1 MESTTK
7 MARPKSNKVLPSA
20 TERVNKS
27 IELLIKSGGKRLM
40 LRLTADG
47 YDALKTIMA
56 IEEISTET
64 KAINEV
70 LIKFKQQLLNMP
82 TK

>member
-1 MESTTK
+1 
-7 MARPKSNKVLPSA
+7 
-20 TERVNKS
+20 
-27 IELLIKSGGKRLM
+27 M